1 LKDNLICDAE
11 FLTKQTAEGLKITL
25 QSTIDLIDVLLND
38 YGFNYVLTA
47 KINQDCLEVLHFK

>member
-1 LKDNLICDAE
+1 LKDNLIFDAE
-11 FLTKQTAEGLKITL
+11 FLTKQTTEGLKITL
-25 QSTIDLIDVLLND
+25 QSTIDLISVLLND